1 MMCIL
6 ENPTRLANLLASI
19 KVLGTNRPLSP
30 IEVTREIQSM
40 LTELDGDQN
49 ELARRLSI
57 SPEFIREFRRLLNLS
72 EKLQDAVTWGE
83 SDSSAGLLGFS
94 VAAKISR
101 LKKEDQETLVSTM
114 LNMSCSVTKEE
125 LKDLLSLQRQNPEKP
140 MQDCLSEVLNVTRT
154 VTVRHFM
161 FVSSLNQ
168 SLADELDNSG
178 SQHSQNDIA
187 FNALNQIF
195 PPGVLK
201 DARALNG
208 YIRLLMNDGG
218 SEFIT
223 KYSQQHGILRQNAIN
238 HMLESTG
245 LGNGKR

>member
-6 ENPTRLANLLASI
+6 ENPKRLANLLASI

-30 IEVTREIQSM
+30 IEVTREMQSM
-40 LTELDGDQN
+40 LTELGGDQT

-57 SPEFIREFRRLLNLS
+57 SLEFIREFLRLLNLS
-72 EKLQDAVTWGE
+72 EKLQDVVTWGE
-83 SDSSAGLLGFS
+83 SNSNAGLLGFS

-101 LKKEDQETLVSTM
+101 LKKEDQEILVSTM
-114 LNMSCSVTKEE
+114 LNMSSPVTKEE

-140 MQDCLSEVLNVTRT
+140 MQECLSEVLDVTRT

-161 FVSSLNQ
+161 FVSGLKQ
-168 SLADELDNSG
+168 SLADELANSG
-178 SQHSQNDIA
+178 SHGKNIA

-195 PPGVLK
+195 PPGILK

-238 HMLESTG
+238 HMLESAG